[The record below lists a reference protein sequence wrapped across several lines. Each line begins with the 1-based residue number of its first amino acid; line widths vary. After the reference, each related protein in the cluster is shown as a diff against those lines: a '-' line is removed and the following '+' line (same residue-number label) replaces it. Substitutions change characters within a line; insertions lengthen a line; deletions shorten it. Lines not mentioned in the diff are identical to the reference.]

1 MIKVYFE
8 SNSHAEL
15 VATFESEDL
24 YIVSLP
30 ALEKKAKEQG
40 MIVTEVD
47 EEQEWET
54 ECEHKQEVDLGIH
67 DDYLD
72 RCN

>member
-24 YIVSLP
+24 YIASLP
-30 ALEKKAKEQG
+30 ALEKKAKKQG
-40 MIVTEVD
+40 MIVT
-47 EEQEWET
+47 
-54 ECEHKQEVDLGIH
+54 EVDLGIH